1 MGRNALRAACVVCLA
16 LGVFFRLFHA
26 DWKLY
31 SYDET
36 VTSLRATGHTYGEF
50 ERFVHD
56 GRSHSIGDLTM
67 FQAPSA
73 TTDGRLVW
81 QSLALEDPQHPPLY
95 FLATSLLERA
105 TGDSVFLRRLP
116 AILFGL
122 LSLPAAWWL
131 AYELFEDS
139 LVAWCFTALVAVS
152 PFHVEYAQQAR
163 EYSLWTLITLISS
176 ALLLRSLRRGAAWT
190 FIAYAVSVG
199 LGLWSFPLFVEVA
212 VAQGLY
218 LGGPFSATLG
228 SRRWIAGAAL
238 AVGLVTFVPW
248 ARVMAAGTR
257 TAVSDTGWTAGR
269 LSAPLYL
276 GKWLFNAGT
285 VFFDLDYVTLLLAPV
300 AFLLVAVA
308 LWSCWR
314 FVRTAPMRQWS
325 FVALVGGISALTLLV
340 PDLVLHQ
347 SRAGQ
352 SRYLTPLWLAVELA
366 VAYALTFRPE
376 VAERRVFRG
385 VALYG
390 FLIAGV
396 VSCAVGSVARTWW
409 IASNQKTLPAI
420 ASALALQPS
429 ATLTYVDDDDMLL
442 EILPLSRP
450 SLRFMI
456 HSEIDAGALGASPDS
471 FFIAKPFAVDQSPA
485 ARHSRKVAL
494 PAFFPPTQDRAI
506 ELIHRRA
513 AAERNMGAAYQDDA
527 LFAVTQGAG

>member
-1 MGRNALRAACVVCLA
+1 
-16 LGVFFRLFHA
+16 VFFRLFHA

-56 GRSHSIGDLTM
+56 GRSHSIGDLTT

-73 TTDGRLVW
+73 GTDERLVW

-95 FLATSLLERA
+95 FVATSLLERA

-116 AILFGL
+116 AVLFGL

-131 AYELFEDS
+131 AYELFGDS
-139 LVAWCFTALVAVS
+139 LVAWCFAALVSVS

-163 EYSLWTLITLISS
+163 EYSLWTLITLVSS
-176 ALLLRSLRRGAAWT
+176 ALLLRSLRRGAAWA

-199 LGLWSFPLFVEVA
+199 LGLWSFPLFAEVA

-218 LGGPFSATLG
+218 VGGPFSSAPR

-238 AVGLVTFVPW
+238 TVGLITFVPW

-257 TAVSDTGWTAGR
+257 TAVSDTGWTAGH

-300 AFLLVAVA
+300 AFLLVAAA
-308 LWSCWR
+308 LWSVWTL
-314 FVRTAPMRQWS
+314 VRTSSVREWS
-325 FVALVGGISALTLLV
+325 FVALVGGISALTLLG

-352 SRYLTPLWLAVELA
+352 SRYLTPLWLSLELA
-366 VAYALTFRPE
+366 VAYALTSGSE
-376 VAERRVFRG
+376 VAKRRVFRD
-385 VALYG
+385 VVLSA
-390 FLIAGV
+390 FFIAGIL
-396 VSCAVGSVARTWW
+396 SCAIGSSARTWW

-429 ATLTYVDDDDMLL
+429 ATLIYVDDDDMLL

-450 SLRFMI
+450 SLHFTI
-456 HSEIDAGALGASPDS
+456 HSEIDAAALGAPRDS
-471 FFIAKPFAVDQSPA
+471 FLIAKPFAVDQSPV
-485 ARHSRKVAL
+485 ARRSRKVAL

-527 LFAVTQGAG
+527 LFAVTQNPS